1 MTLTFTYLDEQN
13 TQYTIKNVPVIV
25 VFFSML
31 LLRFFFLFR
40 LKKLFHLK
48 NGLTTSLLFFF
59 FESAKNLGRWDD
71 AKRRKKRGWPNQV

>member
-13 TQYTIKNVPVIV
+13 TQYTIKKVPVIV

-31 LLRFFFLFR
+31 LLRFCFFQIKKIISFEKWFNYVVTFFL
-40 LKKLFHLK
+40 L
-48 NGLTTSLLFFF
+48 